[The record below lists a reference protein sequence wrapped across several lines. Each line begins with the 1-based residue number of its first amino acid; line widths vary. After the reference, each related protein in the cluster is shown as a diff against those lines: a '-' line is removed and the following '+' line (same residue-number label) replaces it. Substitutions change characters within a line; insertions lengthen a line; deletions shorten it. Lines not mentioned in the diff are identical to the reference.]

1 MAKKSTEKKTSLEPS
16 EVFCAAGLLIP
27 TSKIMQLVSDN
38 TGGAL
43 IEWAATSG
51 LQVVSKI
58 KPLDGRF
65 KTMFSSAPTQSGD
78 KRTALVA
85 NIVAGFSAAIG
96 VKSFVKQ
103 MGDNVDVFPAIY
115 MTGAQ
120 WPAAVEKFRLR
131 NENTG
136 FDYNSSDMV
145 VEVDSQTYYGISL
158 KKKKNV
164 KGADPTIIN
173 KAYST
178 FIDGPKFE
186 KQRNALNDIRQ
197 NYFPNVVR
205 KAQEEG
211 IINVSGL
218 AQMSNSQIWNHKIQ
232 APNGGKK
239 YDLINIKGYN
249 SDDSPVDLSDIEG
262 TIEGTTFFDATK
274 KGKVGL
280 RDFINADL
288 AKPDNEL
295 YQGFNQIIQ
304 ANAKFFADSLI
315 DIVLKTKM
323 QTKLDAKKIGDMF
336 FEFALVTGYADYTP
350 NKKDSSKDKLVLEAA
365 KVLPQHTILCGL
377 ANLAGSKKPYKMHL
391 DTEQKEKTNAAKV
404 FYKLTRDGKSILDL
418 QLRYKGDFKQQPQF
432 FATLSDDFITQMQEE
447 CVVKRKK

>member
-58 KPLDGRF
+58 KPLDNRF
-65 KTMFSSAPTQSGD
+65 KAMFSSAPQQSGD

-96 VKSFVKQ
+96 VKSFVKT

-120 WPAAVEKFRLR
+120 WPPAVEKFRLR

-218 AQMSNSQIWNHKIQ
+218 SQMSNSQIWNHKVQ

-249 SDDSPVDLSDIEG
+249 TDENPVDLSDIEG
-262 TIEGTTFFDATK
+262 TVEGTTFFDATK

-295 YQGFNQIIQ
+295 YQGFNKIIQ

-323 QTKLDAKKIGDMF
+323 QTKLDAKKIGNMF

-377 ANLAGSKKPYKMHL
+377 ANLAGSKKPYQMTL

-432 FATLSDDFITQMQEE
+432 FATLSDDFIKQMQEE
-447 CVVKRKK
+447 CVVKRRK